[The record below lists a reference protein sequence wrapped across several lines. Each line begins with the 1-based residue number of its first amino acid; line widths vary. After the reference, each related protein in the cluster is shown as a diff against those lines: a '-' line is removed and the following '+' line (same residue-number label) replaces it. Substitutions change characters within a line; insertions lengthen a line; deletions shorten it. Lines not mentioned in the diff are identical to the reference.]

1 MSTLKIFT
9 DGGSRGNPGPAAIG
23 VYVLDENMSVIE
35 SFGRTI
41 GITTNNVAE
50 YTALISALEWL
61 VEFSKHSS
69 LTQTI
74 FHLDSQLVVE
84 QVNGRWK
91 VKHEHIKPLV
101 QQVQQLSK
109 ALLHPV
115 SFVYIPRAQ
124 NAEADRLVNEALDR
138 DLKLDN

>member
-1 MSTLKIFT
+1 MATLKIFT
-9 DGGSRGNPGPAAIG
+9 DGGSRGNPGHAAIG
-23 VYVLDENMSVIE
+23 VYILDEKNALIE

-61 VEFSKHSS
+61 VEFSKHQT

-101 QQVQQLSK
+101 QQVKHLSK
-109 ALLHPV
+109 SLPYPV

-124 NAEADRLVNEALDR
+124 NAEADRLVNEALDSAG
-138 DLKLDN
+138 N